1 MFDDFANEIN
11 NLPPREKNI
20 YKKKHKADSN
30 WMRSQ
35 YEDYVDIYY
44 SPEPV
49 HSLDRQ
55 EAQRDE
61 LLSEYDPAVIE
72 EILK

>member
-1 MFDDFANEIN
+1 MFDDFAHELD
-11 NLPPREKNI
+11 NLPIREKNI
-20 YKKKHKADSN
+20 YKKRHKADPN
-30 WMRSQ
+30 WTRSQ
-35 YEDYVDIYY
+35 YEDYVDTYY

-55 EAQRDE
+55 EAQRDA
-61 LLSEYDPAVIE
+61 LLSEYDPVVIE